1 MSMSK
6 NSIIK
11 GTLILTIA
19 GFATRIIGFF
29 YRIFLSNIL
38 KPEDMG
44 VYQLIFPVYGICF
57 TLYASGIQ
65 TAISRLIAA
74 EIGKNDTSNLKR
86 ILRTGITFS
95 FAIALTLS
103 IFLNR
108 NASFIATNILLES
121 KCAGSLKILS
131 YVFPF
136 CGITACIN
144 GYYYGIKRAGVPAMT
159 QLFEQ
164 IIRVA
169 SVYVL
174 APLFAAGNSE
184 KACELAVWGILFG
197 EIASNSYNII
207 SMFIVKPTKLQES
220 IRLKIQEMRKY
231 KSHKEERISYGSSL
245 FKLALPLTSNRLLV
259 SILSSI
265 EAILIPSMLK
275 QYGLSG
281 TDALSVYG
289 VLTGMSIPFIMFPST
304 ITNSL
309 AVLLLPTVSEAQA
322 ANNNNMINKTTALSI
337 KYSLIIGI
345 LSTGIFITFGNALG
359 TLVFN
364 NESAG
369 VFLTI
374 LAWLC
379 PFLYLTTTLGS
390 ILNGLGKPHITFFNT
405 VVGLSVRI
413 MFVIFLI
420 PQKGI
425 WGYLIGMLVSQI
437 IISTLDTFAIF
448 RNVKVTFNPVDW
460 ILKPGL
466 ITAFIGFLTNRSYL
480 FIKDH
485 ASMSSLLLLLCFCL
499 FLVICYIIML
509 FITKAISMDEF
520 KHAK

>member
-1 MSMSK
+1 MSK

-29 YRIFLSNIL
+29 YRIYLSNIL

-44 VYQLIFPVYGICF
+44 IYQLIFPIYGICF

-65 TAISRLIAA
+65 TSISRLIAS
-74 EIGKNDTSNLKR
+74 EIGKHDTSNLKR
-86 ILRTGITFS
+86 ILRTGIIFS
-95 FAIALTLS
+95 LSIAITLS
-103 IFLNR
+103 ILLNK
-108 NASFIATNILLES
+108 NASYIATNILLES
-121 KCAGSLKILS
+121 RCASSLKILS

-164 IIRVA
+164 VIRVA

-174 APLFAAGNSE
+174 APLFASGDYE
-184 KACELAVWGILFG
+184 KVCEVAVWGIVFG
-197 EIASNSYNII
+197 EIASNAYNII
-207 SMFIVKPTKLQES
+207 SMFIVKPSKLQEAY
-220 IRLKIQEMRKY
+220 RLKMQALRNY
-231 KSHKEERISYGSSL
+231 KNHKAKHVSYAGSL
-245 FKLALPLTSNRLLV
+245 FKLALPLTSNRLLI

-275 QYGLSG
+275 QHGLSG
-281 TDALSVYG
+281 TEALSVYG

-304 ITNSL
+304 ITNSF
-309 AVLLLPTVSEAQA
+309 AVLLLPTVSEAQSA
-322 ANNNNMINKTTALSI
+322 GNNTMINKTAALSI

-345 LSTGIFITFGNALG
+345 LSTGIFITFGESLG
-359 TLVFN
+359 LLVFN
-364 NESAG
+364 NKAAG

-390 ILNGLGKPHITFFNT
+390 ILNGLGKPHVTFLNT
-405 VVGLSVRI
+405 VVGLGVRI
-413 MFVIFLI
+413 VFVIFLI

-425 WGYLIGMLVSQI
+425 YGYLIGMLVSQV
-437 IISTLDTFAIF
+437 IISTLDTLAIF
-448 RNVKVTFNPVDW
+448 RNVKVTFNAVDW
-460 ILKPGL
+460 IIKPGL

-480 FIKDH
+480 YIKDY
-485 ASMSSLLLLLCFCL
+485 ASMSALALLLCFCM
-499 FLVICYIIML
+499 FLIICYIIML
-509 FITKAISMDEF
+509 FITKAVRIDEF
-520 KHAK
+520 KRAK

>member
-1 MSMSK
+1 MSK

-29 YRIFLSNIL
+29 YRIYLSNL
-38 KPEDMG
+38 LRPEDIG
-44 VYQLIFPVYGICF
+44 VYQLIFPVYSICF

-65 TAISRLIAA
+65 TSISRLIAA
-74 EIGKNDTSNLKR
+74 EIGKHETQNLKK
-86 ILRTGITFS
+86 ILRTGMTFS
-95 FAIALTLS
+95 IIIAIVLS
-103 IFLNR
+103 ILLNL

-121 KCAGSLKILS
+121 RCTNSLKILS

-164 IIRVA
+164 IVRVA
-169 SVYVL
+169 SVYTL
-174 APLFAAGNSE
+174 APLLALASPE
-184 KACELAVWGILFG
+184 KTCELAIWGIFLG
-197 EIASNSYNII
+197 EVASNAYNII
-207 SMFIVKPTKLQES
+207 SMLVVKPSKLHQTYQ
-220 IRLKIQEMRKY
+220 LKVQALRNRKAF
-231 KSHKEERISYGSSL
+231 KDKQPSYAGSL
-245 FKLALPLTSNRLLV
+245 FKLALPLTSNRLFISV
-259 SILSSI
+259 LSSI
-265 EAILIPSMLK
+265 ESILIPSMLK
-275 QYGLSG
+275 QYGLSNS
-281 TDALSVYG
+281 DALSVYG

-304 ITNSL
+304 ITNSFS
-309 AVLLLPTVSEAQA
+309 VLLLPTVSEAQA
-322 ANNNNMINKTTALSI
+322 ANNNNMINKTTALSM

-345 LSTGIFITFGNALG
+345 LSTGLFITFGNSLG
-359 TLVFN
+359 LLVFN
-364 NESAG
+364 NEAAG

-413 MFVIFLI
+413 LFVVFLI
-420 PQKGI
+420 PIKGI
-425 WGYLIGMLVSQI
+425 WGYLIGMLVSQV
-437 IISTLDTFAIF
+437 IISVLDTYAIL
-448 RNVKVTFNPVDW
+448 RNVKITFNAIDW
-460 ILKPGL
+460 LVKPGL
-466 ITAFIGFLTNRSYL
+466 IAAFIGFLTNRSYL

-499 FLVICYIIML
+499 FLTICYIIML
-509 FITKAISMDEF
+509 FITKSIRIEEF
-520 KHAK
+520 KRKRPE

>member
-1 MSMSK
+1 MSK

-29 YRIFLSNIL
+29 YRIYLSNL
-38 KPEDMG
+38 LRPEDMG

-65 TAISRLIAA
+65 TSISRLVAA
-74 EIGKNDTSNLKR
+74 EIGKHDTSNLKR
-86 ILRTGITFS
+86 ILRTGMTFS
-95 FAIALTLS
+95 LLIAITLS
-103 IFLNR
+103 ILLNR

-121 KCAGSLKILS
+121 RCTSPLKILS

-164 IIRVA
+164 VIRVA

-174 APLFAAGNSE
+174 APMFALGNSE
-184 KACELAVWGILFG
+184 KACELAVWGIVFG

-207 SMFIVKPTKLQES
+207 SMFIVKPSKLHEAYK
-220 IRLKIQEMRKY
+220 LKIQAFRNR
-231 KSHKEERISYGSSL
+231 KSHKKERVTYASSL
-245 FKLALPLTSNRLLV
+245 FKLALPLTSNRLLI

-265 EAILIPSMLK
+265 EAVMIPSMLK

-304 ITNSL
+304 ITNSF

-345 LSTGIFITFGNALG
+345 MSTGIFITFGKSLG

-364 NESAG
+364 NESSG

-390 ILNGLGKPHITFFNT
+390 ILNGLGKPHITFLNT

-413 MFVIFLI
+413 IFVLFLV

-425 WGYLIGMLVSQI
+425 YGYLIGMLVSQV
-437 IISTLDTFAIF
+437 IISTLDTIAIF
-448 RNVKVTFNPVDW
+448 KNVKVTFNAIDW
-460 ILKPGL
+460 IVKPGL
-466 ITAFIGFLTNRSYL
+466 ITAFVGFLTNRSYL
-480 FIKDH
+480 YIKDH
-485 ASMSSLLLLLCFCL
+485 ASMSALALLLCFCL
-499 FLVICYIIML
+499 FLIICYIIML
-509 FITKAISMDEF
+509 FITKAIRMEEF
-520 KHAK
+520 KRMN

>member
-1 MSMSK
+1 MSR

-29 YRIFLSNIL
+29 YRIFLSNLL

-44 VYQLIFPVYGICF
+44 IYQLIFPVYGICF

-65 TAISRLIAA
+65 TSISRLIAA
-74 EIGKNDTSNLKR
+74 EIGKNDTRNLKR
-86 ILRTGITFS
+86 ILRTGMTFS
-95 FAIALTLS
+95 LIIAITLS
-103 IFLNR
+103 VLLHQ

-121 KCAGSLKILS
+121 RCTASLKILS

-144 GYYYGIKRAGVPAMT
+144 GYYYGIKRAGVPALT

-174 APLFAAGNSE
+174 APLFALGNSE
-184 KACELAVWGILFG
+184 KACELAVWGIVFG
-197 EIASNSYNII
+197 EIASNAYNII
-207 SMFIVKPTKLQES
+207 SMFIVKPSKMYETYKL
-220 IRLKIQEMRKY
+220 RIQALRNY
-231 KSHKEERISYGSSL
+231 KSHKKESVTYGSSL
-245 FKLALPLTSNRLLV
+245 IKLALPLTSNRLLI

-265 EAILIPSMLK
+265 EAVMIPSMLR

-281 TDALSVYG
+281 TEALSVYG

-304 ITNSL
+304 ITNSF
-309 AVLLLPTVSEAQA
+309 AVLLLPTISEAQA
-322 ANNNNMINKTTALSI
+322 ANNNNMINKTTALAI

-345 LSTGIFITFGNALG
+345 MSTGIFITFGNSLG
-359 TLVFN
+359 TLVFG

-390 ILNGLGKPHITFFNT
+390 ILNGLGKPHVTFLNT

-413 MFVIFLI
+413 IFVILLV

-425 WGYLIGMLVSQI
+425 YGYLIGMLVSQI
-437 IISTLDTFAIF
+437 IISTLDTFSIF
-448 RNVKVTFNPVDW
+448 KNVKVTFNAIDW
-460 ILKPGL
+460 IVKPGL

-480 FIKDH
+480 YIKDH
-485 ASMSSLLLLLCFCL
+485 ASMGALALLLCFCL
-499 FLVICYIIML
+499 FLIICYIIML
-509 FITKAISMDEF
+509 FITRAVRMDEF
-520 KHAK
+520 KRMKG